1 MIYVIW
7 HISSRQA
14 GVDPLPIWLS
24 SILCWPSNVVNPK
37 PHAGDISGK
46 IGDGLLDLPHWLSW
60 GTTGIFWLW
69 EYYGFTIRNKQ
80 LDLPVDDWAIG
91 KSTKG
96 HTNMKVVL
104 NAAWVE
110 DSNLDVLML
119 NMSISFVC
127 PRDLNRDPL
136 PHLGVSWLNVAWLLE
151 ASYPGVPQKSFTG
164 LGIFGSAAV
173 FGRCPQQATYHFWAV
188 LVIILYPDA
197 SWMIIYLPQ
206 KLPTFTPDNYQH
218 LPKVYP
224 NNGHVYQ
231 HLPQKWSACR
241 YTLHGAHGSHVMF
254 PMISDHVPKLPFSAK
269 LSSGSTCMFFSR
281 EGKCRKW
288 KEMKTLNKKWKEMKK
303 MNKKWKKVKRNE
315 QNENNEQK
323 VKRNKKKWEKNETN
337 APRSSVFCCFY
348 LVGFATVG

>member
-1 MIYVIW
+1 M
-7 HISSRQA
+7 
-14 GVDPLPIWLS
+14 
-24 SILCWPSNVVNPK
+24 
-37 PHAGDISGK
+37 
-46 IGDGLLDLPHWLSW
+46 SW
-60 GTTGIFWLW
+60 GF
-69 EYYGFTIRNKQ
+69 K
-80 LDLPVDDWAIG
+80 
-91 KSTKG
+91 
-96 HTNMKVVL
+96 
-104 NAAWVE
+104 
-110 DSNLDVLML
+110 LM
-119 NMSISFVC
+119 MSISFVC

-288 KEMKTLNKKWKEMKK
+288 KEMKTLNKKWQEMKK

-323 VKRNKKKWEKNETN
+323 VKRNKKRWEKNETN
-337 APRSSVFCCFY
+337 APRSSFFCCFY